1 MMVVM
6 KEITGPDL
14 CHCLAARRNARYLTR
29 LYDRHLAA
37 AGVSVSQFSLLAML
51 AEHPE
56 ISIHDLTEIMVMERT
71 TLVRALK
78 PLQTAGFIHSRA
90 EGPRSALR
98 LSLSAEGQAKLT
110 QAQLHWHSAQQ
121 ALEAQVGAD
130 RAIAIRASLLT
141 VIPGI

>member
-1 MMVVM
+1 MMHVM

-37 AGVSVSQFSLLAML
+37 ANLSVSQFSLLAML
-51 AEHPE
+51 AEHPD
-56 ISIHDLTEIMVMERT
+56 ISISALAEIMVMERT

-78 PLQTAGFIHSRA
+78 PLQSEGFINSRA

-98 LSLSAEGQAKLT
+98 LSLSEAGKLKIKAAEPYWQ
-110 QAQLHWHSAQQ
+110 SAQEE
-121 ALEAQVGAD
+121 LEEQMGRD
-130 RAIAIRASLLT
+130 RAMSIRASLLM
-141 VIPGI
+141 VVPDL

>member
-1 MMVVM
+1 MMGIM
-6 KEITGPDL
+6 KEMTGPDL

-37 AGVSVSQFSLLAML
+37 ANLSVSQFSLLAML
-51 AEHPE
+51 AEHPG
-56 ISIHDLTEIMVMERT
+56 ISISDLTEIMVMERT

-78 PLQTAGFIHSRA
+78 PLQSAGFIHSRA

-98 LSLSAEGQAKLT
+98 LSLSSEGEAKVKEAERY
-110 QAQLHWHSAQQ
+110 WYSAQEE
-121 ALEAQVGAD
+121 LETQVGAD
-130 RAIAIRASLLT
+130 RAVAIRASLLA